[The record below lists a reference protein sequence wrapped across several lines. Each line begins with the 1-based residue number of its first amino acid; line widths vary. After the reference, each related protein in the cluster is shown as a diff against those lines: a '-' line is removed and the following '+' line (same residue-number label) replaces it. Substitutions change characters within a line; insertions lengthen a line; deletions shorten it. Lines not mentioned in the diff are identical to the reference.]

1 MSVSVMAAVSVV
13 AAAVYTLPDFRT
25 DSFLLSV
32 NFLAVVNYFQASVEL
47 LPVSADYFPASA
59 AFLPASVELL
69 PASAAFLPVSAVFLP
84 ASVELLP
91 ASAVFPALAA
101 VVPVSFQKAY

>member
-32 NFLAVVNYFQASVEL
+32 NFLAVVDYFQASLEL

-59 AFLPASVELL
+59 AFLP
-69 PASAAFLPVSAVFLP
+69 VSAVF
-84 ASVELLP
+84 LP
-91 ASAVFPALAA
+91 ASAVFPALVA